1 MFGKTEDFKMAGQP
15 TANVDLYTTNMQTDG
30 EDYFD
35 FERDLDNNWE
45 KLDKRFG
52 VQTITLLANG
62 WTGVAAPYSQTV
74 NITGIAA
81 KHNPHISLK
90 ASSDYDTAQNE
101 LKEYSKLF
109 KGETGAGTITFWA
122 NEQTVIDIELNLKIL

>member
-1 MFGKTEDFKMAGQP
+1 MGL
-15 TANVDLYTTNMQTDG
+15 NSSNLDLYKTDMKTDG
-30 EDYFD
+30 DDLFD
-35 FERDLDNNWE
+35 FDRDLNENW
-45 KLDKRFG
+45 DKIDERFG

-74 NITGIAA
+74 NVTGIAA

-122 NEQTVIDIELNLKIL
+122 NEQTGIDIELNLKIL

>member
-1 MFGKTEDFKMAGQP
+1 MGL
-15 TANVDLYTTNMQTDG
+15 NSSNLDLYKTDMETDG
-30 EDYFD
+30 DDLFD
-35 FERDLDNNWE
+35 FDRDLNENW
-45 KLDKRFG
+45 DKIDERFS

-122 NEQTVIDIELNLKIL
+122 NEQTGIDIELNLKIL